1 LIIYGALKCRKQIS
15 LIVGAAMR
23 VIKNLMIC
31 VVMTQSLV
39 LATSGFAQSAADQQA
54 QQPIPASRNFI
65 GLGIGAF
72 PKTAGSTDLRVMAL
86 PVLQYTFGDVG
97 YITGLKAGLW
107 GYTSDDRSLRI
118 GLYAEPRFGYDSS
131 DNPVTAG
138 TPDRRF
144 AIDAGPSVRWT
155 TPVGVLNFDYGF
167 DVTNR
172 SNGQVAQLQFI
183 RPLVSE
189 TGFRLNGLIGATWQ
203 NAAMND
209 YYWSVGSYKAG
220 AGTGLSVGLTGLYSF
235 GPTSA
240 LFYGA
245 TINRLSSTQ
254 ANSPMT
260 ERSFAPLIYL
270 GYGWRM

>member
-1 LIIYGALKCRKQIS
+1 
-15 LIVGAAMR
+15 MR
-23 VIKNLMIC
+23 VIKKLMIC
-31 VVMTQSLV
+31 VVMTQGLL
-39 LATSGFAQSAADQQA
+39 LASIGFAQSAADQQA

-72 PKTAGSTDLRVMAL
+72 PNTPGSSDLRVMAL

-97 YITGLKAGLW
+97 YISGLKAGVW

-131 DNPVTAG
+131 DNPVTATAG
-138 TPDRRF
+138 MADRRF
-144 AIDAGPSVRWT
+144 AIDAGPSIRWT
-155 TPVGVLNFDYGF
+155 TSAGVLNFDYGF

-183 RPLVSE
+183 RPLV
-189 TGFRLNGLIGATWQ
+189 TDMRFRLNGLVGATWQ

-209 YYWSVGSYKAG
+209 YYWSVGSYTAG

-254 ANSPMT
+254 ANSPIT
-260 ERSFAPLIYL
+260 ERSFTPLIYL

>member
-1 LIIYGALKCRKQIS
+1 
-15 LIVGAAMR
+15 MR

-31 VVMTQSLV
+31 VV
-39 LATSGFAQSAADQQA
+39 LAQGLLLSSSGCAQSAADQQA

-72 PKTAGSTDLRVMAL
+72 PNTPGSSDLRVMAL

-97 YITGLKAGLW
+97 YISGLKAGVW

-131 DNPVTAG
+131 DNPVTA
-138 TPDRRF
+138 TASMADRRF
-144 AIDAGPSVRWT
+144 AIDAGPSIRWT
-155 TPVGVLNFDYGF
+155 TSAGVLNFDYGF

-183 RPLVSE
+183 RPLV
-189 TGFRLNGLIGATWQ
+189 TDMRFRLNGLVGATWQ

-209 YYWSVGSYKAG
+209 YYWGVKDIYPAG

-260 ERSFAPLIYL
+260 ERSFTPLIYL

>member
-1 LIIYGALKCRKQIS
+1 
-15 LIVGAAMR
+15 MR
-23 VIKNLMIC
+23 VIKKLMIC
-31 VVMTQSLV
+31 VVMTQGLL

-54 QQPIPASRNFI
+54 QQPIPASRNFF

-72 PKTAGSTDLRVMAL
+72 PKTPGSTDLRVMAL

-97 YITGLKAGLW
+97 YVTGLKAGLW
-107 GYTSDDRSLRI
+107 AYTSDSRSLRI

-131 DNPVTAG
+131 DNPLTAG
-138 TPDRRF
+138 MPDRRF

-155 TPVGVLNFDYGF
+155 TPLGVLNFDYGF

-183 RPLVSE
+183 RPLISD
-189 TGFRLNGLIGATWQ
+189 TGFRLNGLVGATWQ

-209 YYWSVGSYKAG
+209 YYWSVGNYSAG
-220 AGTGLSVGLTGLYSF
+220 AGSGLSVGLSGLYTF

-254 ANSPMT
+254 ANSPMA

>member
-1 LIIYGALKCRKQIS
+1 
-15 LIVGAAMR
+15 MR
-23 VIKNLMIC
+23 VIKELMIC
-31 VVMTQSLV
+31 VVMTQGLF
-39 LATSGFAQSAADQQA
+39 LASSGFAQSAADQQA

-72 PKTAGSTDLRVMAL
+72 PKTPGSTDLRVMAL

-138 TPDRRF
+138 MADRRF

-167 DVTNR
+167 DMTNR

-189 TGFRLNGLIGATWQ
+189 MGFRLNGLIGATWQ

-209 YYWSVGSYKAG
+209 YYWGVDGEQGRALYKAG
-220 AGTGLSVGLTGLYSF
+220 AGTGISVGLTGLYSF

-245 TINRLSSTQ
+245 TINRLSSAQ
-254 ANSPMT
+254 ANSPIT
-260 ERSFAPLIYL
+260 ERSFTPLIYL

>member
-1 LIIYGALKCRKQIS
+1 
-15 LIVGAAMR
+15 MR
-23 VIKNLMIC
+23 VIKKLMIC
-31 VVMTQSLV
+31 VVMTQGLL

-54 QQPIPASRNFI
+54 QQPSPASRNFI
-65 GLGIGAF
+65 GLGVGAF
-72 PKTAGSTDLRVMAL
+72 PKTPGSTDLRVMAL

-138 TPDRRF
+138 MAVRRF
-144 AIDAGPSVRWT
+144 AIDAGPSIRWT
-155 TPVGVLNFDYGF
+155 TPAGVLNFDYGF

-183 RPLVSE
+183 RPLISD
-189 TGFRLNGLIGATWQ
+189 TSFRLNGLIGATWQ
-203 NAAMND
+203 NAAMNH
-209 YYWSVGSYKAG
+209 YYWSAGLHTAG

-245 TINRLSSTQ
+245 TINRLSNTQ

-260 ERSFAPLIYL
+260 ERSFTPLIYL

>member
-1 LIIYGALKCRKQIS
+1 MRATKSLIIC
-15 LIVGAAMR
+15 
-23 VIKNLMIC
+23 
-31 VVMTQSLV
+31 LV
-39 LATSGFAQSAADQQA
+39 LAEGFFLNASAFAQSAADQQA

-72 PKTAGSTDLRVMAL
+72 PKTPGSTDLRVMAL

-97 YITGLKAGLW
+97 YVTGLKAGLW

-118 GLYAEPRFGYDSS
+118 GVYAEPRFGYDSS
-131 DNPVTAG
+131 DNPVTVGMA
-138 TPDRRF
+138 DRRF
-144 AIDAGPSVRWT
+144 AIDAGPSIRWT

-189 TGFRLNGLIGATWQ
+189 VGFRLNGLIGATWQ
-203 NAAMND
+203 NAAMNN
-209 YYWSVGSYKAG
+209 YYWGVDGEQGRAFYRAG

-245 TINRLSSTQ
+245 TINRLSNPQS
-254 ANSPMT
+254 NSPIA
-260 ERSFAPLIYL
+260 ERSFSPLIYL